1 MNAGSSIRNRW
12 LAVHLRIAA
21 NWSLIAALLLAG
33 CDPPQAAP
41 PDFLNRSEPRS
52 SGQPVDP
59 TVSLSEPGSKISVE
73 QIKGALG
80 DSIYRNGS
88 ELGMLFLPE
97 TTGGGIGIAD
107 YDRDGRPD
115 VICAGG
121 GKPEPATKSML
132 GYAGSLCRG
141 LEGLRFVLC
150 NEPSHFDLSAIYN
163 AAIAVAD
170 YDADGFPDVLVT
182 GYSGTQL
189 LRNQG
194 DGTWEWIPNTRSGLI
209 DPQWSSAAAFFD
221 ADNDGLLDLYVA
233 NYANWSYEF
242 NPVCQAPAG
251 PGAADPQ
258 NGNRVQ
264 GGTGEQGGSGVPS
277 NPSTQSN
284 PAMISDYCGP
294 REFRGLT
301 DVMYRNSGDGAFVDS
316 SAAMGIDEKL
326 RGLGV
331 LAADLDGD
339 GDVDVYVANDVDPNL
354 LYRNDGNM
362 QFTEVARRSGVA
374 CNDNGTPEGSMGIA
388 LGDYNLDGK
397 FDLWVTNYQNE
408 VGALY
413 RNNGNLLFNYASN
426 LARIPSTD
434 ESAVGWGTAFVD
446 MDLDGD
452 EDVLIVNGHIEMRAV
467 GSTFQ
472 QRPQILE
479 NVDGKYYRLVPR
491 NSEYLSEPQSSRALA
506 MADFNGDGRM
516 DYVVSRLN
524 TEAALVVN
532 QSQAT
537 GRALSLRL
545 VGTQS
550 NRDAVGAVI
559 RLRVGD
565 RTWIRQ
571 RSGGGSYAASHDS
584 VAHFGVP
591 ESMANADA
599 ECTIDWPS
607 GHSQKFSVT
616 QWNTEQLVI
625 EGQ

>member
-1 MNAGSSIRNRW
+1 MNAGTTIRDRW
-12 LAVHLRIAA
+12 LAAHLRIAGKWGWCA
-21 NWSLIAALLLAG
+21 VFLLCG
-33 CDPPQAAP
+33 CDPPQAP
-41 PDFLNRSEPRS
+41 PDFLNRTEPRS
-52 SGQPVDP
+52 SGPSASS
-59 TVSLSEPGSKISVE
+59 TASLKEPGSKISVE
-73 QIKGALG
+73 QVKDALSE
-80 DSIYRNGS
+80 SIYRNGS
-88 ELGMLFLPE
+88 ELGLLFLPE
-97 TTGGGIGIAD
+97 TTGGGIGITD
-107 YDRDGRPD
+107 FDRDGRPD

-121 GKPEPATKSML
+121 GKPEPATHSML
-132 GYAGSLCRG
+132 GYPGSLCRG
-141 LEGLRFVLC
+141 LEGMRFVAC
-150 NEPSHFDLSAIYN
+150 NEPSRFDLSAIYN

-182 GYSGTQL
+182 GYTGSQL

-194 DGTWEWIPNTRSGLI
+194 DGTWEWIPDSLSGLL
-209 DPQWSSAAAFFD
+209 DKQWSSAAAFFD
-221 ADNDGLLDLYVA
+221 ADNDGHLDVYIA
-233 NYANWSYEF
+233 NYANWSYDF
-242 NPVCQAPAG
+242 NPICQAPAA
-251 PGAADPQ
+251 PGTS
-258 NGNRVQ
+258 NS
-264 GGTGEQGGSGVPS
+264 QGGSGVQGVQSQSTPS
-277 NPSTQSN
+277 NP
-284 PAMISDYCGP
+284 AVISDYCGP

-301 DVMYRNSGDGAFVDS
+301 DVMYRNAGDGAFVDS

-388 LGDYNLDGK
+388 LGDYNLDGR

-408 VGALY
+408 IGALY

-426 LARIPSTD
+426 LARILSTD

-479 NVDGKYYRLVPR
+479 NIDGKYFRLVPR

-506 MADFNGDGRM
+506 MADFNRDGRM
-516 DYVVSRLN
+516 DYVVNRLN
-524 TEAALVVN
+524 TQAALVMN
-532 QSQAT
+532 QSQAV

-545 VGTQS
+545 IGTQS
-550 NRDAVGAVI
+550 NRDAIGAVV
-559 RLRVGD
+559 RLRVGN

-571 RSGGGSYAASHDS
+571 RSGGGSYAASHDNI
-584 VAHFGVP
+584 VHFGVP
-591 ESMANADA
+591 EALANADA
-599 ECTIDWPS
+599 EVTINWPS
-607 GHSQKFSVT
+607 GQVQTASVAS
-616 QWNTEQLVI
+616 WNTEQLVI